1 MRKTLQ
7 DWVTEVSYYFEIT
20 LSLILFVALIFFS
33 LSLLKDVTGF
43 FALNDEMDSLFQ
55 TFLGRTM
62 ALAIG
67 VELIKMFSKPS
78 LNTVIEVLLF
88 ALTRQLVV
96 EHPSTVDFFIGVV
109 AVALLFAVRKYL
121 YVEKT
126 E

>member
-1 MRKTLQ
+1 M
-7 DWVTEVSYYFEIT
+7 
-20 LSLILFVALIFFS
+20 
-33 LSLLKDVTGF
+33 KDVTGF

-88 ALTRQLVV
+88 ALARQLVV